1 MPAKSCG
8 DFRRAVPPA
17 DHRRKLLAFE
27 VASFLWLRD
36 FHGVIFGPVRGG
48 RHWEIYG
55 CHPELCPKTEEKVGC
70 KHRGRLLGFV
80 YAYPRTTYPMR
91 AKPNVAGLR
100 GRGEPTRGGAF
111 LDRSQLQAVDGKQQA
126 QGQVRG
132 RRYTNA
138 CSRPAMKMSVNGS
151 RWRPAH
157 LRFDC
162 IGEAQVQ
169 RVSLHTL
176 SGGAAGSLIART
188 DDQPAPCAKTR
199 PQMRPTRPCCL
210 RKRCKRP
217 VGRQACALTGGRSRL
232 RSQSYRTAQEA
243 VLIPRATMSGLPRR
257 LLDQLRQRRHR
268 ENLVL
273 KRVRDQVVW
282 ALRFR

>member
-8 DFRRAVPPA
+8 NLRRAVPPA

-27 VASFLWLRD
+27 VAPFLRLRD
-36 FHGVIFGPVRGG
+36 FHRVIFGPARNG

-70 KHRGRLLGFV
+70 KRCGRLRGFV
-80 YAYPRTTYPMR
+80 YAYSRTTGPMR
-91 AKPNVAGLR
+91 AKPNVAGLC
-100 GRGEPTRGGAF
+100 GRGGRSEPTRGGAF
-111 LDRSQLQAVDGKQQA
+111 LDRSQLQVFAVDGKQQA
-126 QGQVRG
+126 QGQVRPTRG
-132 RRYTNA
+132 RRYTDA

-176 SGGAAGSLIART
+176 SGGAAASLIART
-188 DDQPAPCAKTR
+188 YDQPAPSANTR
-199 PQMRPTRPCCL
+199 P
-210 RKRCKRP
+210 
-217 VGRQACALTGGRSRL
+217 
-232 RSQSYRTAQEA
+232 
-243 VLIPRATMSGLPRR
+243 
-257 LLDQLRQRRHR
+257 
-268 ENLVL
+268 
-273 KRVRDQVVW
+273 
-282 ALRFR
+282 